1 MATIYEFI
9 VRDQTKNGK
18 QEMIDPDTGE
28 VIAKKSV
35 AKEKPLSGSNKGVD
49 HNRYMRA
56 VNPLI
61 NRYVPGFEKYVRGGR
76 AIIGV
81 YDTLVQTGIKS
92 AITGVGAIVLLELA
106 LTKLDDLR
114 REKIEEAKKENVAN
128 YNKLITGQ
136 TQLSQNVKA
145 TKNIWGKITFKNQ

>member
-1 MATIYEFI
+1 MVES
-9 VRDQTKNGK
+9 
-18 QEMIDPDTGE
+18 DTGE
-28 VIAKKSV
+28 VIAKNSV
-35 AKEKPLSGSNKGVD
+35 AKEKPFSGSNKGVD

-61 NRYVPGFEKYVRGGR
+61 NRYVPSFEKYVRSGR
-76 AIIGV
+76 AIVGV
-81 YDTLVQTGIKS
+81 FDTIVQEGITS
-92 AITGVGAIVLLELA
+92 AMTSVGAIILLQLA

-114 REKIEEAKKENVAN
+114 REKIEEAKKENIAN

-145 TKNIWGKITFKNQ
+145 TKNIFGKITFKNQ

>member
-28 VIAKKSV
+28 VIGKSSV

-61 NRYVPGFEKYVRGGR
+61 NRYVPAFEKSVRGGR
-76 AIIGV
+76 AIVGV
-81 YDTLVQTGIKS
+81 FDTLVQEGITS
-92 AITGVGAIVLLELA
+92 AMTSVGAIVLLEMV
-106 LTKLDDLR
+106 LTTLDDLR
-114 REKIEEAKKENVAN
+114 REKIEEAKKENIAN

-136 TQLSQNVKA
+136 TQLSQNVIA

>member
-18 QEMIDPDTGE
+18 QEMIDPETGE

-76 AIIGV
+76 AIVGV

-92 AITGVGAIVLLELA
+92 AMTGVGAIVLLEMV
-106 LTKLDDLR
+106 LTTLDDLR
-114 REKIEEAKKENVAN
+114 REKIEEAKKENIAN

-145 TKNIWGKITFKNQ
+145 TRNIFGKITFKNQ

>member
-145 TKNIWGKITFKNQ
+145 TKNIFGKITFKNQ

>member
-76 AIIGV
+76 AIMGV
-81 YDTLVQTGIKS
+81 YDTLVQTGITS

-114 REKIEEAKKENVAN
+114 REKIEEAEKENVAN

>member
-114 REKIEEAKKENVAN
+114 REKVEEAKKENIAN

-145 TKNIWGKITFKNQ
+145 TKNIFGKITFKNQ

>member
-18 QEMIDPDTGE
+18 QDMIDPDTGE

-76 AIIGV
+76 AIVGV

-92 AITGVGAIVLLELA
+92 AITGVCAIVLLELA

-114 REKIEEAKKENVAN
+114 REKVEEAKKENIAN

-145 TKNIWGKITFKNQ
+145 TKNIFGKITFKNQ

>member
-9 VRDQTKNGK
+9 VRDQTKDGK
-18 QEMIDPDTGE
+18 KLMVDDETGE
-28 VIAKKSV
+28 VIAKSSV

-76 AIIGV
+76 AIVGV

-114 REKIEEAKKENVAN
+114 REKIEETRKENIAN

>member
-9 VRDQTKNGK
+9 VRDQTKGGK
-18 QEMIDPDTGE
+18 KVMVDDETGE
-28 VIAKKSV
+28 VIAKSSV
-35 AKEKPLSGSNKGVD
+35 AKEKPFSGSNKGVD

-76 AIIGV
+76 AVVGV
-81 YDTLVQTGIKS
+81 YDTFVKEGLTAS
-92 AITGVGAIVLLELA
+92 LTSVGAIVLLELA

-114 REKIEEAKKENVAN
+114 REKIEEAKKENIAN

-145 TKNIWGKITFKNQ
+145 TKNIFGKITFKNQ

>member
-9 VRDQTKNGK
+9 VRDQTKGGK
-18 QEMIDPDTGE
+18 KVMVDDETGE
-28 VIAKKSV
+28 VIAKSSV

-76 AIIGV
+76 AIVGV
-81 YDTLVQTGIKS
+81 FDTLVQTGITS
-92 AITGVGAIVLLELA
+92 AMTGVGAIVLLELA
-106 LTKLDDLR
+106 LTKLDDMR
-114 REKIEEAKKENVAN
+114 REKIEETKKENIAN

>member
-9 VRDQTKNGK
+9 VRDQTKNGE
-18 QEMIDPDTGE
+18 QVMIDNETGE

-145 TKNIWGKITFKNQ
+145 TKNIWGKVTFKNQ

>member
-18 QEMIDPDTGE
+18 QEMIDPETGE

-35 AKEKPLSGSNKGVD
+35 AKEKPFSGSNKGVD

-114 REKIEEAKKENVAN
+114 REKIEEAKKENIAN

>member
-18 QEMIDPDTGE
+18 KLMVDDETGE
-28 VIAKKSV
+28 VIAKSSV
-35 AKEKPLSGSNKGVD
+35 AKQKPLSGSNKGVD

-76 AIIGV
+76 AIVGV
-81 YDTLVQTGIKS
+81 FDTLAKTGIKS
-92 AITGVGAIVLLELA
+92 AMTSVGAIVLLEMV
-106 LTKLDDLR
+106 LTTLDGMR
-114 REKIEEAKKENVAN
+114 REKIEEAKKENIAN

>member
-9 VRDQTKNGK
+9 VRDQTKDGK
-18 QEMIDPDTGE
+18 KLMVDNETGE
-28 VIAKKSV
+28 VIGKSSV

-76 AIIGV
+76 AVVGM

-92 AITGVGAIVLLELA
+92 AITSVGAIVLLELA

-114 REKIEEAKKENVAN
+114 REKIEEAKKENIAN

-145 TKNIWGKITFKNQ
+145 SKNIFGKITFKNQ

>member
-9 VRDQTKNGK
+9 VRDQTKNSK

-28 VIAKKSV
+28 VISKKSV
-35 AKEKPLSGSNKGVD
+35 AKEKPFSGSNKGVD

-76 AIIGV
+76 AIVGM

-114 REKIEEAKKENVAN
+114 REKIEEAKKENIAN

-145 TKNIWGKITFKNQ
+145 TKNIFGKITFKNQ

>member
-18 QEMIDPDTGE
+18 QEMIDPETGE

-49 HNRYMRA
+49 HNRYTRA
-56 VNPLI
+56 INPLV
-61 NRYVPGFEKYVRGGR
+61 NRYVPNFEKYVRGGR
-76 AIIGV
+76 AIGGV
-81 YDTLVQTGIKS
+81 FDTLAQTGIKS
-92 AITGVGAIVLLELA
+92 AMTGVGAIVLLEMV
-106 LTKLDDLR
+106 LTTLDDLR
-114 REKIEEAKKENVAN
+114 REKIEEAKKENIAN

>member
-9 VRDQTKNGK
+9 VRDQTKDGK
-18 QEMIDPDTGE
+18 KLMVDNETGE
-28 VIAKKSV
+28 VIGKSSV

-76 AIIGV
+76 AIVGM
-81 YDTLVQTGIKS
+81 YDTLVQTGITS
-92 AITGVGAIVLLELA
+92 AITSVGAIVLLELA
-106 LTKLDDLR
+106 LTKLDDMR
-114 REKIEEAKKENVAN
+114 REKLEETKKENIAN
-128 YNKLITGQ
+128 YNKLVTEK

-145 TKNIWGKITFKNQ
+145 TKNIFGKITFKNQ

>member
-9 VRDQTKNGK
+9 VRDQTKDGK
-18 QEMIDPDTGE
+18 NLMVDSDTGE
-28 VIAKKSV
+28 VIAKSSV

-76 AIIGV
+76 AVVGM

-92 AITGVGAIVLLELA
+92 AITSVGAIVLLELA

-114 REKIEEAKKENVAN
+114 REKIEEAKKENIAN

-145 TKNIWGKITFKNQ
+145 TKNIFGKITFKNQ

>member
-18 QEMIDPDTGE
+18 QEMIDPETGE

-35 AKEKPLSGSNKGVD
+35 AKEKPFSGSNKGVD
-49 HNRYMRA
+49 HNRCMRA

-76 AIIGV
+76 AVVGV
-81 YDTLVQTGIKS
+81 YDTFVKEGLTAS
-92 AITGVGAIVLLELA
+92 LTSVGAIVLLEMV
-106 LTKLDDLR
+106 LTKLDDMR
-114 REKIEEAKKENVAN
+114 REKIEEAKKENIAN
-128 YNKLITGQ
+128 YNKLVTGQ
-136 TQLSQNVKA
+136 SQLSQNVVA
-145 TKNIWGKITFKNQ
+145 TQNIWGKITFKNQ

>member
-9 VRDQTKNGK
+9 VRDQTKDGK
-18 QEMIDPDTGE
+18 KLMVDNETGE
-28 VIAKKSV
+28 VIGKSSV

-76 AIIGV
+76 AIVGM
-81 YDTLVQTGIKS
+81 YDTLVQTGITS
-92 AITGVGAIVLLELA
+92 AITSVGAIVLLELA

-114 REKIEEAKKENVAN
+114 REKIEEAKAILDNKHYKFQEAN
-128 YNKLITGQ
+128 LEEEVGFYLKQ
-136 TQLSQNVKA
+136 
-145 TKNIWGKITFKNQ
+145 KIKILMLK

>member
-18 QEMIDPDTGE
+18 QEMIDPETGE
-28 VIAKKSV
+28 VISKKSV

-76 AIIGV
+76 AVVGV
-81 YDTLVQTGIKS
+81 YDTFVKEGLTAS
-92 AITGVGAIVLLELA
+92 LTSVGAIVLLEMV
-106 LTKLDDLR
+106 LTKLDDMR
-114 REKIEEAKKENVAN
+114 REKIEEAKKENIAN
-128 YNKLITGQ
+128 YNKLVTGQ
-136 TQLSQNVKA
+136 SQLSQNVVA
-145 TKNIWGKITFKNQ
+145 TQNIWGKITFKNQ

>member
-9 VRDQTKNGK
+9 VRKKKKNGK
-18 QEMIDPDTGE
+18 YLMVDPETGE
-28 VIAKKSV
+28 VIGKSSV
-35 AKEKPLSGSNKGVD
+35 AKTKPLSGSNKGVD

-76 AIIGV
+76 AIVGV
-81 YDTLVQTGIKS
+81 FDTLVQQGVTS
-92 AITGVGAIVLLELA
+92 AMTGVGAIVLLELA
-106 LTKLDDLR
+106 LTKLDDIR
-114 REKIEEAKKENVAN
+114 REKLEEAKKENIAN

>member
-9 VRDQTKNGK
+9 VRDQTKDGK
-18 QEMIDPDTGE
+18 KLMVDNETGE
-28 VIAKKSV
+28 VIGKSSV

-76 AIIGV
+76 AIVGM
-81 YDTLVQTGIKS
+81 YDTLVQKGIKS
-92 AITGVGAIVLLELA
+92 AITSVGAIVLLELA

-114 REKIEEAKKENVAN
+114 REKIEEAKKENIAN
-128 YNKLITGQ
+128 YNKIITGQ

-145 TKNIWGKITFKNQ
+145 TKNIFGKITFKNQ

>member
-9 VRDQTKNGK
+9 VRDQTKDGK

-35 AKEKPLSGSNKGVD
+35 AKDKPLSGSNKGVD

-92 AITGVGAIVLLELA
+92 AITGVGAIVLLEMV
-106 LTKLDDLR
+106 LTTLDDLR

-145 TKNIWGKITFKNQ
+145 TKNIWGKVTFKNQ

>member
-9 VRDQTKNGK
+9 VRDQTKGGK
-18 QEMIDPDTGE
+18 KIMVDDETGE
-28 VIAKKSV
+28 VIGKSSV
-35 AKEKPLSGSNKGVD
+35 AKEKPFSGSNKGVD

-61 NRYVPGFEKYVRGGR
+61 NRYVPGFEKYVRSGR
-76 AIIGV
+76 AIVGV
-81 YDTLVQTGIKS
+81 YDTLVQTGITS
-92 AITGVGAIVLLELA
+92 AMTSVGAIVLLELA

-114 REKIEEAKKENVAN
+114 REKIEEAKKENIAN

-145 TKNIWGKITFKNQ
+145 TKNIFGKITFKNQ

>member
-9 VRDQTKNGK
+9 VRDQTKDGK
-18 QEMIDPDTGE
+18 KLMVDNETGE
-28 VIAKKSV
+28 VIGKSSV

-76 AIIGV
+76 AIVGM
-81 YDTLVQTGIKS
+81 YDTLAQTGIKS
-92 AITGVGAIVLLELA
+92 AITSVGAIVLLELA

-114 REKIEEAKKENVAN
+114 REKIEEAKKENIAN

-145 TKNIWGKITFKNQ
+145 TKNIFGKITFKNQ

>member
-18 QEMIDPDTGE
+18 NLMVDSDTGE
-28 VIAKKSV
+28 VIAKSSV

-76 AIIGV
+76 AVVGM

-92 AITGVGAIVLLELA
+92 AITSVGAIVLLELA

-114 REKIEEAKKENVAN
+114 REKIEEVKKENIAN

-145 TKNIWGKITFKNQ
+145 TKNIFGKITFKNQ

>member
-49 HNRYMRA
+49 HNRYTRA
-56 VNPLI
+56 INPLV
-61 NRYVPGFEKYVRGGR
+61 NRYVPDFEKYVRSGR
-76 AIIGV
+76 
-81 YDTLVQTGIKS
+81 
-92 AITGVGAIVLLELA
+92 AITGVIDTTLKEGLKAGLTGVGAVVLYELA
-106 LTKLDDLR
+106 IIAIDNWR
-114 REKIEEAKKENVAN
+114 RDQIEKANQENLAN
-128 YNKLITGQ
+128 YNKLVSGQ
-136 TQLSQNVKA
+136 SQLSQNVQA
-145 TKNIWGKITFKNQ
+145 TKNIFGKITFKNQ

>member
-76 AIIGV
+76 AVVGM

-106 LTKLDDLR
+106 LTKLDDIR
-114 REKIEEAKKENVAN
+114 REKIEETKKENIAN